1 MAGSTNW
8 RSKQFADAFMTLDRE
23 QFAVEF
29 LRRNPAYIDD
39 YKRTHASI
47 EAGDIAADDG
57 LALLARRWGLSFRPS
72 T

>member
-8 RSKQFADAFMTLDRE
+8 RSAQFADILMTLDRE

-39 YKRTHASI
+39 YKRTHALI
-47 EAGDIAADDG
+47 ESGDITADDG

-72 T
+72 P